1 MFNEWQ
7 GRHNMPKRELDEA
20 FSLYSALMHAVVGA
34 PGGRN
39 DPEALDHVSSLC
51 TRAVGSVNDL
61 EARVMIRGIEHM
73 ARLLFYADGHV
84 GMEAG
89 PLRGVD
95 ALKFQIFNALSNLR
109 GRLQQLQSR
118 PPSRPELPA
127 LQARKDL
134 RILVVEDDHDS
145 AQSLRKL
152 LELCGYKVTL
162 AYSGREGLE
171 AAQRTRPDIVLCD
184 IGLPDTDGYELA
196 AALRTNPAT
205 AQARLIAVT
214 AYGGEQDKRRSRE
227 AGFQLHLV
235 KPVKPENLLHELD
248 QPAKK
253 AQSG

>member
-1 MFNEWQ
+1 
-7 GRHNMPKRELDEA
+7 MPKRELDEA
-20 FSLYSALMHAVVGA
+20 LSLYAALMHVVVAA

-39 DPEALDHVSSLC
+39 DPDTLEHVSNLC
-51 TRAVGSVNDL
+51 TRAAQAVNDL

-84 GMEAG
+84 GVEAG

-95 ALKFQIFNALSNLR
+95 ALKFQIFNALSNLS
-109 GRLQQLQSR
+109 GRLRALQNR

-127 LQARKDL
+127 LQASKGL
-134 RILVVEDDHDS
+134 RILVVEDDPDS
-145 AQSLRKL
+145 AQSLRRL

-196 AALRTNPAT
+196 AALRRNPAT
-205 AQARLIAVT
+205 AEARLIAVT
-214 AYGGEQDKRRSRE
+214 AYGSENDQKRSRE

-235 KPVKPENLLHELD
+235 KPVKPENLLEELD
-248 QPAKK
+248 KPAKK
-253 AQSG
+253 VGAGGA